1 MRRLTIKKA
10 YTGQVMKTMSG
21 DKEMY
26 LIPEMQKM
34 GNIKEL
40 TFHDHMWNTSL
51 GDCGSDSCSSDSSDD
66 SSS

>member
-1 MRRLTIKKA
+1 
-10 YTGQVMKTMSG
+10 
-21 DKEMY
+21 MY
-26 LIPEMQKM
+26 LIPEMEKM